1 MLTLLLVMLGLISL
15 SLSQPAHQRQ
25 LWRRAL
31 HSAATVALRT
41 IGAALLLAAAWWA
54 AQSSGWVIGLAVWC
68 GAVTVGAALWVFS
81 LPWLARRLYSRH
93 T

>member
-1 MLTLLLVMLGLISL
+1 MLTLLLVMLGLVSL
-15 SLSQPAHQRQ
+15 SLSQPARQRQ

-31 HSAATVALRT
+31 HKRPTVALRT
-41 IGAALLLAAAWWA
+41 IGAALLLSAAWWA
-54 AQSSGWVIGLAVWC
+54 AHTSGWVIGLALWC
-68 GAVTVGAALWVFS
+68 GAVTVCAALWVFS